1 MDRAAVL
8 VIEEGAEAPLVC
20 AALALRPDLTV
31 LDAPDVAAALALLE
45 PEPGPGPVALAIAG
59 ETALSG
65 SARDLVQAL
74 DARGIPL
81 IGVVTGL
88 APQARRRALA
98 AGVREIHDRPAGW
111 RAYRELIGALVARFV
126 PPA

>member
-45 PEPGPGPVALAIAG
+45 PEPGPVALAIAG

>member
-1 MDRAAVL
+1 MHRAAVL
-8 VIEEGAEAPLVC
+8 VIEEGAEATLVC

-45 PEPGPGPVALAIAG
+45 PAPPAVALAIAG
-59 ETALSG
+59 DAALSER
-65 SARDLVQAL
+65 ARELVQAL

-81 IGVVTGL
+81 VGVVNGL
-88 APQARRRALA
+88 APQARRTALA

-111 RAYRELIGALVARFV
+111 RAYRELIGTLVERFA
-126 PPA
+126 PPV